1 MYCGSSCQS
10 AAYKSHKR
18 PCKAAAKLLVH
29 GKTDARKEF
38 KRNEVLRGE
47 AIRGKVLKRKA
58 LRGNALRAKV
68 LRGKHIYFSQK
79 KIFELVTHWG
89 PMAPNLLI
97 YICISEVTKQRDN
110 ARLRTLVE
118 RNQVMQQRRAFGFNS
133 DDAGDDFD
141 DYASTGSSHFPS
153 RVIVQ
158 YIYSQAAQ
166 DVAKSEIRFMGNGRG
181 CKLNKLFSM
190 CDRSFS

>member
-58 LRGNALRAKV
+58 LRGNALRGKV
-68 LRGKHIYFSQK
+68 LRGKNIYFSHK
-79 KIFELVTHWG
+79 
-89 PMAPNLLI
+89 
-97 YICISEVTKQRDN
+97 R
-110 ARLRTLVE
+110 
-118 RNQVMQQRRAFGFNS
+118 
-133 DDAGDDFD
+133 
-141 DYASTGSSHFPS
+141 
-153 RVIVQ
+153 
-158 YIYSQAAQ
+158 YS
-166 DVAKSEIRFMGNGRG
+166 N
-181 CKLNKLFSM
+181 
-190 CDRSFS
+190 